1 MMGDAQK
8 EDARRAL
15 EAHGQSIDALHQKL
29 AGVAGVDKDRLQ
41 KAVGDYKKAHQAF
54 TDDALGCM
62 N

>member
-1 MMGDAQK
+1 MAEAQK

-15 EAHGQSIDALHQKL
+15 DAHGTAIDALHQKL
-29 AGVAGVDKDRLQ
+29 AAAPGVDKDRLQ
-41 KAVGDYKKAHQAF
+41 KAVSDYKKAHQAF

>member
-1 MMGDAQK
+1 MAEAQK
-8 EDARRAL
+8 EEARRAL
-15 EAHGQSIDALHQKL
+15 EAHGSSIDALHQKL
-29 AGVAGVDKDRLQ
+29 AAAPGVDKDRLQ